1 MQIPKIQFSPVKY
14 VPSSNK
20 DEIRALKV
28 LSIFA
33 VGHLPSAKE
42 ENHWCLYLQ
51 YANKMSVRLDIT
63 PSYSEPS
70 TAIEGGSKA
79 FMVISKLPYLYSNNH
94 AKVDQ
99 MSVKDNVTVGQ
110 IVDFLIAHGRHK
122 YEFNS
127 GGSGCR
133 TWTHN
138 QISLLQENN
147 YITDAQESETAKTD
161 ILFKYPSGVESPM
174 IPGAYY

>member
-1 MQIPKIQFSPVKY
+1 
-14 VPSSNK
+14 
-20 DEIRALKV
+20 
-28 LSIFA
+28 
-33 VGHLPSAKE
+33 
-42 ENHWCLYLQ
+42 
-51 YANKMSVRLDIT
+51 MSVRLDIT

-99 MSVKDNVTVGQ
+99 MSVQDNVIVGH
-110 IVDFLIAHGRHK
+110 IVDFLIAQGRHK

-133 TWTHN
+133 MWTHN

-147 YITDAQESETAKTD
+147 YITDARESEIAKAN
-161 ILFKYPSGVESPM
+161 ILFKYPSGQDYPLDR
-174 IPGAYY
+174 GAYY